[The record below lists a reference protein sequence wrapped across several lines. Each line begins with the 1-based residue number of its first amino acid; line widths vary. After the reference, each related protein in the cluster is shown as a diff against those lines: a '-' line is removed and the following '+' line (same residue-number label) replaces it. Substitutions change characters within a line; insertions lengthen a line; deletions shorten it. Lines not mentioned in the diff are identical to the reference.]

1 MASKSKVTEEVHL
14 RFFTT
19 EDKNNLEFI
28 RKMAK
33 KEKTSTAEVIR
44 RLLGVQV
51 RFLK

>member
-1 MASKSKVTEEVHL
+1 MASKSKGTEEVHL

-33 KEKTSTAEVIR
+33 KEKTSIAEVMR
-44 RLLGVQV
+44 RLLGAQI

>member
-1 MASKSKVTEEVHL
+1 MATKSKGTEEVHL

-33 KEKTSTAEVIR
+33 KEKSSIAEVMR
-44 RLLGVQV
+44 RLLSVQV